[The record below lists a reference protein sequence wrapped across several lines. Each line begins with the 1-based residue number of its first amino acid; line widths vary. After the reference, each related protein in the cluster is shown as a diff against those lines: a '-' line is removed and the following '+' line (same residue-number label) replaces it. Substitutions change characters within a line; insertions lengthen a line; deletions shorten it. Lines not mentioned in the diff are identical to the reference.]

1 MPAKSRRYF
10 SESGTAFSKD
20 GYQFELKSERWRL
33 NKDVSVSLELPSHV
47 DHVARTGFRATLQRY
62 AEEKS
67 ARHTENMC
75 TRFKRFVRDTKT
87 DMVTAESILNWRAI
101 LGRDAEWHLGGLKG
115 FLIAWHD
122 YGFDGVPD
130 SVVVVLNQLRIKGN
144 RKGQAV
150 TSGCPLSGPLTDL
163 EMEAVLTW
171 ANTAVE
177 KGSIAFA
184 DYAYLLTLAMTA
196 RRPVQIAALKGK
208 DLVVDMDKGMET
220 YRLEV
225 PRCKQRGGAFR
236 AESRSLL
243 IPPDLYSVLMIQW
256 KNSVAALENEGVGRV
271 PAGAEG
277 EVPIFLSS
285 LAANG
290 SECSNDLTALEGDF
304 AQDRLHVTTADL
316 ARSLGRISQEL
327 TARSERTGKTIKL
340 SATRFRYT
348 RGTKLRR
355 EGFGPY
361 VIAELLDHSDIQN
374 VAVYTENTASE
385 ASVIAELVGKDLA
398 PFAQACLGKL
408 VSNEREAIRGRDPR
422 SRVPNGRLNA
432 VGSCGSFGFCAL
444 GFSACYTCQ
453 HFQPWIDGPHAEVLE
468 DLYREKERM
477 RELNCSEVVFSSKD
491 RLILAVEHCV
501 ALCEAAKNV
510 PGEGF
515 PEGGDGDHNSH

>member
-130 SVVVVLNQLRIKGN
+130 SVVVVLNRLRIKGN

-150 TSGCPLSGPLTDL
+150 
-163 EMEAVLTW
+163 
-171 ANTAVE
+171 
-177 KGSIAFA
+177 
-184 DYAYLLTLAMTA
+184 
-196 RRPVQIAALKGK
+196 
-208 DLVVDMDKGMET
+208 
-220 YRLEV
+220 
-225 PRCKQRGGAFR
+225 
-236 AESRSLL
+236 
-243 IPPDLYSVLMIQW
+243 
-256 KNSVAALENEGVGRV
+256 
-271 PAGAEG
+271 
-277 EVPIFLSS
+277 
-285 LAANG
+285 
-290 SECSNDLTALEGDF
+290 
-304 AQDRLHVTTADL
+304 
-316 ARSLGRISQEL
+316 
-327 TARSERTGKTIKL
+327 
-340 SATRFRYT
+340 
-348 RGTKLRR
+348 
-355 EGFGPY
+355 
-361 VIAELLDHSDIQN
+361 
-374 VAVYTENTASE
+374 
-385 ASVIAELVGKDLA
+385 